1 MKKRLIAS
9 IILAILIVNI
19 SAVSTFAET
28 NNIVSIVKNSS
39 YSRSEIENYAAYFLY
54 KQLQSGTDRYG
65 RYYRNVYNI
74 DATRYGIGSVKET
87 KYGWE
92 VNGTLSLYDDFGRFQ
107 KSGTFRVGLM
117 SNNISLSVCA
127 ITLDR
132 YWLLEGQNNV

>member
-39 YSRSEIENYAAYFLY
+39 YSRSEIENYAAFFLY

-132 YWLLEGQNNV
+132 Y

>member
-132 YWLLEGQNNV
+132 Y

>member
-1 MKKRLIAS
+1 MKK
-9 IILAILIVNI
+9 ILIVILIVVLFSNALNM
-19 SAVSTFAET
+19 SAAAESNRAVT
-28 NNIVSIVKNSS
+28 IAQYSS
-39 YSRSEIENYAAYFLY
+39 YSRSEIEDYAAYFLY

-92 VNGTLSLYDDFGRFQ
+92 VNGTLSLYDDYGRFQ

-117 SNNISLSVCA
+117 SNNISLSVCG

-132 YWLLEGQNNV
+132 Y